1 MSGSFENVCLCVR
14 AIGGRS
20 PLLQGQRQASRGS
33 KSWFRRSSVTRFGCG
48 NASGGMKNR
57 GTGAPPTGA
66 MPDVLGIEVGVA
78 AIVDDA
84 VLAREGSPLVRRIG
98 RRSPLLQGQCQ
109 TCRGSRS
116 GWRRSWVTRFWRGKA
131 SYWNQGSGDGAP
143 SYRVRCG
150 AGRRAIGIRDRGTE
164 PPPKG
169 SGAARDGELLVS
181 GIGGRSPLYRVS
193 DLDAD
198 VMIIHRVRDFQGE
211 ATARRSWPCRRAG
224 CCPPT

>member
-116 GWRRSWVTRFWRGKA
+116 GWRRSWVTRFWREGELLESGIGGRSPLLQGQVRRGTA
-131 SYWNQGSGDGAP
+131 SYWYQGSGDGAP
-143 SYRVRCG
+143 S
-150 AGRRAIGIRDRGTE
+150 
-164 PPPKG
+164 
-169 SGAARDGELLVS
+169 
-181 GIGGRSPLYRVS
+181 
-193 DLDAD
+193 
-198 VMIIHRVRDFQGE
+198 
-211 ATARRSWPCRRAG
+211 
-224 CCPPT
+224 